1 MVDESR
7 HRRKK
12 MRKRELGAYSPTVGG
27 QVDSQA
33 HVAVR
38 KAHEAA
44 AVAILLRSPG
54 GRSRT

>member
-1 MVDESR
+1 
-7 HRRKK
+7 